1 MSSIDE
7 LEEFAKGTVQ
17 NSSTG
22 RTNVH
27 SHEDVE
33 TSATRRGRSSEDD
46 LMGFRSN
53 SVPRSWAAPA
63 TLVRSINLVNMLFSA
78 PVDYVVAY

>member
-7 LEEFAKGTVQ
+7 LEEFAKGTVR
-17 NSSTG
+17 NNATG
-22 RTNVH
+22 RTNV
-27 SHEDVE
+27 HEDVE
-33 TSATRRGRSSEDD
+33 TSATRCGRSSEDD

-63 TLVRSINLVNMLFSA
+63 TLVRSINLVNMVFSA

>member
-7 LEEFAKGTVQ
+7 LEEFARATVR
-17 NSSTG
+17 NSATG
-22 RTNVH
+22 RTNVP
-27 SHEDVE
+27 SHEERAE

-53 SVPRSWAAPA
+53 SVPRSKP
-63 TLVRSINLVNMLFSA
+63 TNLVRSITLVRCYFQHQ
-78 PVDYVVAY
+78 

>member
-7 LEEFAKGTVQ
+7 LEEFAKGTVR
-17 NSSTG
+17 NNATG
-22 RTNVH
+22 RTNVR
-27 SHEDVE
+27 SHEGVE

-53 SVPRSWAAPA
+53 SVPRSRAAPA
-63 TLVRSINLVNMLFSA
+63 TLVRSINLVKICCFQHQWIM
-78 PVDYVVAY
+78 